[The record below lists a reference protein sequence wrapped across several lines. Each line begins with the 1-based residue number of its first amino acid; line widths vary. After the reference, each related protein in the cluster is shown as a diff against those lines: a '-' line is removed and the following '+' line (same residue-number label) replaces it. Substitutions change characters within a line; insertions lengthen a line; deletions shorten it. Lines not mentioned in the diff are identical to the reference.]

1 MKTFLVSIVSVV
13 GLFVAATAVMFVFKA
28 CPPQGPWPT
37 PPWCAGGIQTSKTIK
52 KFIPSKVDIYGR
64 VYFKDPQD
72 WIMNGNIFAFGPIV
86 GTKIKWIHKLQSH
99 GAKAFS
105 NISTW
110 NSLMAKT
117 LEELPPELKNSY
129 LKGFDGKPLY
139 QQGILFLNILDPA
152 YQNYIKKATEK
163 DIDGGTDG
171 ITVDEHQGTIQALWT
186 GEGPCDQ
193 YSLNGFR
200 DYLKNKYTENE
211 LKNKGVNQINN
222 FNYCQYIVE
231 NNYKAQYKNDRNK
244 VPFIDDYIHFLY
256 SASDSALQN
265 LLEHARQYASK
276 KGRTLIF
283 GANWQPLDRLD
294 EAKLYDQID
303 LFIFEHDWFPPW
315 RNDPKNYKFPAG
327 SPVSP
332 DMKYATG
339 RGKTAVTMFII
350 QDAKELTSQGQSA
363 GTLLVNHQF
372 AESYANRGYYMYSD
386 LEDFLG
392 LTFMADRTT
401 MLPYY
406 NFIRKY
412 PEAFTNLNQKNNL
425 AVVFPPRMNTA
436 NPNQKEW
443 AFAISASLSEANLQH
458 DFIDME
464 KINDYEIIVVN
475 GNAWSDEEVNK
486 LLTFVKSG
494 GTVIA
499 YDSSFASLD
508 ENYRNKSRSQLS
520 ELKTNGTH
528 TLGKGKFIFF
538 NKDMGW
544 QLWAYQKPAEKARL
558 VDAVKQFTKADIAPK
573 MVQVIPYTSG
583 NNLVVHIL
591 NYDFQNQKF
600 LEKKDFQVQI
610 QIPNG
615 FSTNGKTMK
624 IVSPEFDGEKV
635 VEFQRSGNVI
645 SFVVPTLRIW
655 DVGILK

>member
-1 MKTFLVSIVSVV
+1 VV

-28 CPPQGPWPT
+28 CPPQGPWPM
-37 PPWCAGGIQTSKTIK
+37 PPWCEGGVQTSKTIK

-64 VYFKDPQD
+64 MYFDDSQH

-86 GTKIKWIHKLQSH
+86 GSHPKWINKLRRH

-117 LEELPPELKNSY
+117 PEELPPELKDSV
-129 LKGFDGKPLY
+129 LIGFDGKPLY
-139 QQGILFLNILDPA
+139 QQGILFMNIIDPA
-152 YQNYIKKATEK
+152 YQNWIKNATEK
-163 DIDGGTDG
+163 AINGDIDG
-171 ITVDEHQGTIQALWT
+171 ITIDEHQGTVQALWT
-186 GEGPCDQ
+186 GEGPCDK
-193 YSLNGFR
+193 YSLNGFK
-200 DYLKNKYTENE
+200 DYLKNKYTGGE
-211 LKNKGVNQINN
+211 LKSKGVDNIDT
-222 FNYCQYIVE
+222 FNYCQYIVK
-231 NNYKAQYKNDRNK
+231 NNYKARYKNDRNK
-244 VPFIDDYIHFLY
+244 VPFVNDYLHFLY

-294 EAKLYDQID
+294 EAKLYDHID

-315 RNDPKNYKFPAG
+315 RNDTGNYKFPAG

-339 RGKTAVTMFII
+339 KGKTAVTMYII
-350 QDAKELTSQGQSA
+350 QDAKELAAQGQQA
-363 GTLLVNHQF
+363 GTLLIKHQF

-392 LTFMADRTT
+392 LTFIADRTA
-401 MLPYY
+401 MLPYFS
-406 NFIRKY
+406 FIRQY

-508 ENYRNKSRSQLS
+508 ENYRNKSSPQLS

-538 NKDMGW
+538 NEDMGW
-544 QLWAYQKPAEKARL
+544 QLWAYQKPAKKARL
-558 VDAVKQFTKADIAPK
+558 VDAVKQFTKTDIAPK

-615 FSTNGKTMK
+615 FSTNGRTMK
-624 IVSPEFDGEKV
+624 IVSPEFDGERV

-645 SFVVPTLRIW
+645 FFTVPTLRIW